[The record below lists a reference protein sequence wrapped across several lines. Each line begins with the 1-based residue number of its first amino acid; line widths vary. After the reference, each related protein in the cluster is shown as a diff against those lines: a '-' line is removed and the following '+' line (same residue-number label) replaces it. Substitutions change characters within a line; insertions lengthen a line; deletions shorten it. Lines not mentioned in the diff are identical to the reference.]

1 MLTDSKGLLELEKE
15 LVTANIDYLQSKFS
29 LGFIYF
35 VYSFML
41 LQILKCSLKKKK
53 VIDKNS
59 SVTINLSE
67 HNIWNIFY

>member
-15 LVTANIDYLQSKFS
+15 LVTTNIDYLQSKFS
-29 LGFIYF
+29 LGFIHF

-41 LQILKCSLKKKK
+41 LQILKCSLKKKN

-59 SVTINLSE
+59 TVTINLSE
-67 HNIWNIFY
+67 HNI